1 MAFDLST
8 AKPVTAAPAK
18 FDLSTA
24 KPVEESAAPEQP
36 SMLRRAGKFY
46 ADYLTP
52 ASVVEPAAA
61 LATNMITTPIAGLAG
76 MATGATNALGLTDT
90 PAADVVNKVAGSAY
104 QPKTPGGKLGNDLL
118 SYPFKKLAE
127 GADWVG
133 DKINQPG
140 VLIPTPIGT
149 FQGGAGPAAAVNTA
163 IQSIP
168 AILMRGRGRAKPA
181 EVARETAETPTAEA
195 KTPNTIAK
203 EYVAKSTNLD
213 WDSLSATIK
222 GRLTDIA
229 KQSGDLSGIDPKALE
244 RQAQLSS
251 LRVPVPGTRG
261 MLTRDPVQLRNEG
274 NISATTTGKPIR
286 DIHVAANKALL
297 DNLEVLKGRTRGSA
311 NSPEQV
317 GTSVQDAARGK
328 AAASKANYN
337 NLYKQARATEP
348 DAAVNSAP
356 LQNMLERNPEM
367 QHLGFLNGW
376 LKKAGI
382 DGPTKQVKLSEL
394 QDLRE
399 KAGGIARAGGT
410 DGYYAGQVVGAIDEA
425 MKQVPSAAKAWKQ
438 AQQAFKAH
446 KMEFEEQGGVNKLV
460 DDKSRTDRA
469 VALEDTWRKTVIGG
483 SIEDLRKVKRS
494 LLTGGDTT
502 TRAAG
507 KIAWRDMRAQ
517 TIQHITEEATKS
529 VARFEDGLPN
539 ITPASM
545 ERALKSVGKDKL
557 EEIFGPG
564 TVKEINKIM
573 EATRIVKTEPPAIH
587 KGAST
592 AANVM
597 ALLESKLDK
606 IPVIGSTVAGTV
618 KAVNTLKGIGENSRV
633 VRSAQTAPLDD
644 VQIAKSQPIDPMRA
658 KIAALLA
665 AQASGKSP

>member
-8 AKPVTAAPAK
+8 AKPVTAPAAK

-24 KPVEESAAPEQP
+24 KPVEEVAAEDP
-36 SMLRRAGKFY
+36 SLWDRYKNSTWGKIGP
-46 ADYLTP
+46 L
-52 ASVVEPAAA
+52 SVVEPAAA
-61 LATNMITTPIAGLAG
+61 LATSMFTTPAAGLAG
-76 MATGATNALGLTDT
+76 VATGATNAMGLTNT

-104 QPKTPGGKLGNDLL
+104 EPKTPGGKIGNEIV
-118 SYPFKKLAE
+118 SYPFRKLAE

-133 DKINQPG
+133 DKLNQPG
-140 VLIPTPIGT
+140 VMIQTPMGT
-149 FQGGAGPAAAVNTA
+149 IQGGAGAATVANTA
-163 IQSIP
+163 IQALP
-168 AILMRGRGRAKPA
+168 ALLTRRGGLKPA
-181 EVARETAETPTAEA
+181 EIVRETAETPTSAAPAAAKIGKAE
-195 KTPNTIAK
+195 TIAR

-213 WDSLSATIK
+213 WNALSATIK

-229 KQSGDLSGIDPKALE
+229 KQSGDLSGIDAKALE

-251 LRVPVPGTRG
+251 LRVPVPSTRG

-274 NISATTTGKPIR
+274 NVSATTTGKPIR

-297 DNLEVLKGRTRGSA
+297 DNLEVLKGRTRGTA
-311 NSPEQV
+311 DSPEQV
-317 GTSVQDAARGK
+317 GASVQEAARGK

-425 MKQVPSAAKAWKQ
+425 MKQVPAASKSWRQ

-507 KIAWRDMRAQ
+507 KTAWRDMRAQ
-517 TIQHITEEATKS
+517 TIQHITDEASKS
-529 VARFEDGLPN
+529 VARFEDGSPN

-545 ERALKSVGKDKL
+545 EKAIKSIGKDKL
-557 EEIFGPG
+557 EEIFGSG
-564 TVKEINKIM
+564 TVREINKVM

-592 AANVM
+592 ASNVL

-606 IPVIGSTVAGTV
+606 IPLVGSTVSGTV
-618 KAVNTLKGIGENSRV
+618 KAVSALKDIGENSRV
-633 VRSAQTAPLDD
+633 VKKAQTAPIDD
-644 VQIAKSQPIDPMRA
+644 PIAVPAPNLTRQ
-658 KIAALLA
+658 KIATALA
-665 AQASGKSP
+665 AQQGRR